1 MLKDLVAIEIE
12 LVDKEQREYMLQKAL
27 ADVAKEYDYVLIDCA
42 PSLGLITLNSLVAA
56 DSVIIP
62 IQCEY
67 FALEGLGKLLNT
79 VKSIQN
85 IHNPNLDIEGLL
97 LTMFDSR
104 LRLSNQVVEEVR
116 KHFSTMVFDTIIRRN
131 TRLGEAPSYGE
142 QALGRGLSALLK
154 ETSAD
159 INSASDKNADKLVGS
174 IVEIELN
181 SIDVNPFQPRTYFD
195 EEAISE
201 LANSIKELG
210 VIQPITVRKLEGNK
224 FQLVSGER
232 RFRASKLIGN
242 TSIPAYIRIANDQ
255 EMLEMALVENIQRKN
270 LDPIEVALSYQRLIE
285 DIQLTQEQLS
295 VRVGKKRSTVTN
307 YLRLLKL
314 DPIIQT
320 GMRDGFISMGHGRAL
335 INVDSS
341 ENQLNIYT
349 KIVKD
354 KLSVR
359 QTEELVK
366 NLKEGNTT
374 TSKKSQ
380 VPSFAKNS
388 LHDLT
393 SFFGNKVTISVNSKG
408 KGKLTIPFT
417 SEEDFNRI
425 KNLLK

>member
-1 MLKDLVAIEIE
+1 MA
-12 LVDKEQREYMLQKAL
+12 KAT
-27 ADVAKEYDYVLIDCA
+27 K
-42 PSLGLITLNSLVAA
+42 
-56 DSVIIP
+56 
-62 IQCEY
+62 
-67 FALEGLGKLLNT
+67 K
-79 VKSIQN
+79 
-85 IHNPNLDIEGLL
+85 
-97 LTMFDSR
+97 
-104 LRLSNQVVEEVR
+104 
-116 KHFSTMVFDTIIRRN
+116 
-131 TRLGEAPSYGE
+131 

-159 INSASDKNADKLVGS
+159 INSASDKNAEKLVGS
-174 IVEIELN
+174 IVEIELKD
-181 SIDVNPFQPRTYFD
+181 IEVNPFQPRTYFD
-195 EEAISE
+195 EEALNE

-242 TSIPAYIRIANDQ
+242 TTVPAYIRIANDQ

-270 LDPIEVALSYQRLIE
+270 LDPIEVALSYQRLIDE
-285 DIQLTQEQLS
+285 IQLTQEQLS

-335 INVDSS
+335 ISVDTS

-366 NLKEGNTT
+366 NLKRR
-374 TSKKSQ
+374 Q
-380 VPSFAKNS
+380 YY
-388 LHDLT
+388 
-393 SFFGNKVTISVNSKG
+393 
-408 KGKLTIPFT
+408 
-417 SEEDFNRI
+417 
-425 KNLLK
+425 